1 MIVLIENKKKHFCQ
15 CLFIYM
21 KNYNIHK
28 NKKYEIKKW
37 TWKKSPSGCACR
49 FNIRYI
55 EHKLKKKI

>member
-1 MIVLIENKKKHFCQ
+1 
-15 CLFIYM
+15 M

-37 TWKKSPSGCACR
+37 TWKRSPSGCACR

-55 EHKLKKKI
+55 DDKLKKKKKSKYFLRVQINGNRNKI